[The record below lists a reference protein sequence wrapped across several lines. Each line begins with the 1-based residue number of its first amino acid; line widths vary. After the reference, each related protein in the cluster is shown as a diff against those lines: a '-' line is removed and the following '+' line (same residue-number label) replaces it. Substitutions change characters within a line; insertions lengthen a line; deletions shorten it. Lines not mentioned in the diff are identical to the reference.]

1 MELKD
6 LLNEKIFYYFNE
18 ISQIPRGSKNEKKIA
33 DYLENFAKERNLD
46 VYRDEFNNILIKKDA
61 TPGYENI
68 PSIVIQGHT
77 DMVCEK
83 NQDTIH
89 DFSKDPIKLQIDG
102 EFIKATGTTLGAD
115 NGIAVAY
122 ALALL
127 DSNDLKHPKLEI
139 FLTSDEEQ
147 GMGGAS
153 NFDYSKLESKI
164 MLNIDTEEEGEFY
177 VSCAGGARGIFTIP
191 LTYTANNYNNIFHI
205 KVRGLIGGHSGMDI
219 IKERANANKLLGR
232 ILNEIN
238 SNSDLSLIKIWGGSK
253 DNAIPREAD
262 AIIATNSSFDELNKV
277 IQEYKNI
284 FNSEFLGIENNI
296 ELFIENH
303 DKNIDKVITKDIS
316 NKIISLLFLHFNG
329 IESMSKKIDNLVESS
344 LNLGVIEFLEDKV
357 LFKSAI
363 RSSVLTRK
371 ELIVKKLYSLA
382 NILDV
387 SFESNADYPAWEYK
401 EDSKIREICIKEY
414 EKFAN
419 TKPKIKAVHAG
430 LECGIISE
438 KVKDIDIISFGPDIF
453 GAHTPE
459 EKMDINSAKR
469 VYSYLIQLLENTK
482 NYF

>member
-18 ISQIPRGSKNEKKIA
+18 ISKIPRGSKNEIEIA
-33 DYLENFAKERNLD
+33 NYLEDFAKKRNLE
-46 VYRDEFNNILIKKDA
+46 VYKDKFNNILIKKEA
-61 TPGYENI
+61 TSGYENI

-83 NQDTIH
+83 NQNTVH
-89 DFSKDPIKLQIDG
+89 DFSKDPIKLQVDG
-102 EFIKATGTTLGAD
+102 NFIKASGTTLGAD

-127 DSNDLKHPKLEI
+127 DSNNLKHPKLEI

-153 NFDYSKLESKI
+153 NFNYSKLESKI

-191 LTYTANNYNNIFHI
+191 LTYKSNNYSNIFHI
-205 KVRGLIGGHSGMDI
+205 KIRGLIGGHSGMDI

-232 ILNEIN
+232 ILNELN
-238 SNSDLSLIKIWGGSK
+238 SNFDLALVKIWGGSK
-253 DNAIPREAD
+253 DNAIPRESD
-262 AIIATNSSFDELNKV
+262 AIIATNSDFNELNNV
-277 IQEYKNI
+277 INNLNQMFNKEY
-284 FNSEFLGIENNI
+284 LGIEENI
-296 ELFIENH
+296 KLTIEVLNE
-303 DKNIDKVITKDIS
+303 NIKKIISKEIS
-316 NKIISLLFLHFNG
+316 NKIINLLFLHFNG
-329 IESMSKKIDNLVESS
+329 IESMSKNINNLVESS
-344 LNLGVIEFLEDKV
+344 LNLGVIESHKDKI

-371 ELIVKKLYSLA
+371 TLIIQKLYSLA
-382 NILDV
+382 KILNI
-387 SFESNADYPAWEYK
+387 SFKSNADYPAWEYK
-401 EDSKIREICIKEY
+401 KDSKIREICIKEY
-414 EKFAN
+414 KKFAN
-419 TKPKIKAVHAG
+419 TEPKIKAVHAG

-438 KVKDIDIISFGPDIF
+438 KINNIDIISFGPNIF

-459 EKMDINSAKR
+459 EKLDIKSTRRIYNF
-469 VYSYLIQLLENTK
+469 LIQLLENSK

>member
-419 TKPKIKAVHAG
+419 TKPK
-430 LECGIISE
+430 
-438 KVKDIDIISFGPDIF
+438 
-453 GAHTPE
+453 
-459 EKMDINSAKR
+459 
-469 VYSYLIQLLENTK
+469 Y
-482 NYF
+482 